1 MYCGHLALLG
11 ILFYCH
17 LSRELIVLFSDKFL
31 KLCSNYESAILCW
44 LKSSIFFEQMDID
57 IC

>member
-1 MYCGHLALLG
+1 MYCGHLTLLG
-11 ILFYCH
+11 ILFDCH
-17 LSRELIVLFSDKFL
+17 FSRELIVLFSGKFL
-31 KLCSNYESAILCW
+31 KLYSNYESAKACW